1 MLAPPP
7 KSHGMPGRF
16 FISERVCIGFLVC
29 LASCAVPPGQFVP
42 APKEPRPAEFYVESS
57 DVQSIQLYA
66 GVEEAPP
73 IYQMQNGPPLILEFD
88 LMNWDARPLS
98 AYFYHADR
106 TWRRDLLPSEYLDS
120 YLRDDLFD
128 YEVSR
133 GTLNQYVHYEYQF
146 PNESI
151 GFRVSGNFIVRI
163 TEQGRE
169 DEVLFERPFW
179 VTENITRARLSL
191 DLHFAGRSNLAVM
204 QPLLRFIPS
213 QQLGPA
219 EFNVTVCFVQ
229 DRHLMTPRC
238 TERPSLTEQP
248 TLLYYLDPEESFA
261 AQTGR
266 YLVDLRDFRPGTGI
280 ERVDLSTTPY
290 SAVLEPDYARFP
302 DLESGL
308 RLRGQ
313 AVISD
318 TDPSLDTRAE
328 YVEVTFEYVPPNE
341 MPLPDD
347 IYVTGAF
354 NGWRMDSG
362 SAMQWVPATGRYSST
377 KLLKQGAYEYEY
389 TSTEMQT
396 RTMLALRFARTDQWY
411 TGLVYYSDRVLN
423 TDRLLT
429 WAQVL
434 SK

>member
-1 MLAPPP
+1 MLHTAL
-7 KSHGMPGRF
+7 KSRGMPGRLF
-16 FISERVCIGFLVC
+16 TNERICIGFLVG
-29 LASCAVPPGQFVP
+29 LAACAVPLGQFVP
-42 APKEPRPAEFYVESS
+42 APEESRPRGFHIESS
-57 DVQSIQLYA
+57 EVRSIQLYG
-66 GVEEAPP
+66 GVEEALP
-73 IYQMQNGPPLILEFD
+73 IYQMHNGPPLILEFD

-120 YLRDDLFD
+120 YLREDLFD

-133 GTLNQYVHYEYQF
+133 GTLNQYVHYRYEF

-151 GFRVSGNFIVRI
+151 DFRVSGNFIVRI

-179 VTENITRARLSL
+179 VTENMMRARLSL
-191 DLHFAGRSNLAVM
+191 DLHFAGRGNLPVI
-204 QPLLRFIPS
+204 QPLLRFNPS
-213 QQLGPA
+213 REIGPA

-229 DRHLMTPRC
+229 DRHLLTPRC

-261 AQTGR
+261 PQTGR
-266 YLVDLRDFRPGTGI
+266 YLVDLRDIRPGRGI
-280 ERVDLSTTPY
+280 ERIDLSTTQY

-302 DLESGL
+302 DLEPDL
-308 RLRGQ
+308 RLSGQ
-313 AVISD
+313 AVISG
-318 TDPSLDTRAE
+318 TDPSMDTWAE

-341 MPLPDD
+341 MPLPND

-362 SAMQWVPATGRYSST
+362 SAMQWVPTTGRYTST
-377 KLLKQGAYEYEY
+377 KLLKQGVYEYEY
-389 TSTEMQT
+389 TSPDIQT
-396 RTMLALRFARTDQWY
+396 REILALRFARTDQWY
-411 TGLVYYSDRVLN
+411 SGLVYYSDRVLN

-429 WAQVL
+429 WTQVL